1 MRTKINLATQ
11 PYEDA
16 REYLE
21 RWGALL
27 GLLLLV
33 TIALVWFTFHA
44 VRQSSDMNRQL
55 SQMRNDIATLDSD
68 KVRAERTLALPQNK
82 GTVDKSEYLNTIF
95 ARKAF
100 SWTTVFSDMEKLMP
114 PGLRVLSIAPT
125 LDDQNQLQVHIVVGG
140 ESRAR
145 ANELV
150 RNLEKTPR
158 FRDVALRSAT
168 MDVNTVPGQGQS
180 NISSTGLEHDPIRFD
195 IEAHYLPIN
204 PNRGSQSSGS
214 TAQAV
219 PATPAPAGSGGAR

>member
-21 RWGALL
+21 RWGSLL

-140 ESRAR
+140 ESRER

-158 FRDVALRSAT
+158 FRDVALRSDT
-168 MDVNTVPGQGQS
+168 MDVNTLPGQS
-180 NISSTGLEHDPIRFD
+180 NASSTGLEHDPIRFD
-195 IEAHYLPIN
+195 IEAHYLPVN
-204 PNRGSQSSGS
+204 PNRGSQGNGASSL
-214 TAQAV
+214 TV
-219 PATPAPAGSGGAR
+219 LTPPVAGSGGAR